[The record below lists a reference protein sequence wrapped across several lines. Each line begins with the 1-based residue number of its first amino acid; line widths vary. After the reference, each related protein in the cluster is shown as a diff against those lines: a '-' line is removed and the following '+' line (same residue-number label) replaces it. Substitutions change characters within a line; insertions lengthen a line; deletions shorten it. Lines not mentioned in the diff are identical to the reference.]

1 MEAHITQTAAMT
13 NAGHTMM
20 TIPAFCVAGAA
31 QPAAYKCIRAKKK
44 PFCDMRTADGE
55 EDGAL
60 FCRRVARAIWD
71 RRPVVLRTL
80 LSAHRDC
87 FDSLGYPEHPA
98 DPSFQG
104 SWLSLALRT
113 PPRPCLGTLAL
124 LLMHGADPLQRSS
137 ADDGDCAFLELRSH
151 YFEQDRARFHF
162 MTVLLNTRRQHAYSD
177 AAPSAARDPFW
188 VSLQRQFPAIPRPDG
203 LLPPCFDPKYGE
215 FRRHTPLTY
224 AVRHGEVECVRLL
237 LHQRRV
243 RPHLMIE
250 GQMRGPAVWEAVR
263 ALEHAQD
270 DGLQARVDGCVEVL
284 QELLLLGANP
294 RAYAGEFPRVWPSV
308 RSMLDPASYATGGT
322 AAYAA
327 EDDAAE

>member
-13 NAGHTMM
+13 NAGHMN
-20 TIPAFCVAGAA
+20 IRVFCQARGGAINA
-31 QPAAYKCIRAKKK
+31 RRPKKNL
-44 PFCDMRTADGE
+44 FWMRRADGD
-55 EDGAL
+55 DGAL
-60 FCRRVARAIWD
+60 FCRRVARAVWD

-87 FDSLGYPEHPA
+87 FDALGYPQHPN
-98 DPSFQG
+98 DPCFQG
-104 SWLSLALRT
+104 SWLSLALCT

-137 ADDGDCAFLELRSH
+137 SAGGKEEEGDCAFLQLRSH

-162 MTVLLNTRRQHAYSD
+162 MTVLFNTRRKHAYSD
-177 AAPSAARDPFW
+177 AAPSAAKDPFW
-188 VSLQRQFPAIPRPDG
+188 VTMQRQFTAIPRPDE
-203 LLPPCFDPKYGE
+203 LLPPCFDAKYGE
-215 FRRHTPLTY
+215 FRRHTALTY
-224 AVRHGEVECVRLL
+224 AVRYGEVECARLL

-270 DGLQARVDGCVEVL
+270 DGLQVRVDACVEVL

-294 RAYAGEFPRVWPSV
+294 REYAGEFPRVWPSV
-308 RSMLDPASYATGGT
+308 RSMLDPANYAGGT
-322 AAYAA
+322 AAYA
-327 EDDAAE
+327 EVDGTL